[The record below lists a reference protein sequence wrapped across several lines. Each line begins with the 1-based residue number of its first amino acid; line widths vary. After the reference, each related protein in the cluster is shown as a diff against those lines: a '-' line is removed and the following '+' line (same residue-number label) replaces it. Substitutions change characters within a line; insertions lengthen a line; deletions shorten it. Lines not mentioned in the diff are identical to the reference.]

1 LGSLW
6 VAFVLSST
14 AILAVTVG
22 ILAAYGA
29 VNTILYAFAH
39 STRQSSVGTPILV
52 ETHASGD

>member
-1 LGSLW
+1 MGSLW
-6 VAFVLSST
+6 VVFVLSST

-29 VNTILYAFAH
+29 VTTILYAFSH
-39 STRQSSVGTPILV
+39 QTRQPAVGTPVLI

>member
-1 LGSLW
+1 LSSLW

-39 STRQSSVGTPILV
+39 QARQTSVGTPVLI
-52 ETHASGD
+52 EKHASGD